1 MFSPNANELLGAQ
14 IKEEEFIR
22 ALEQQEFLLL
32 FQPQIELVS
41 GELIGVE
48 ALIRWEHPE
57 KGYLLPHAFL
67 PFAEACHAIV
77 PMGDWVLRAACKQNK
92 AWQTAGLPPIVMA
105 VNLSAVQF
113 LETDIVH
120 TVQSALEESQLDP
133 QYLELEITE
142 SMIVDAMHSL
152 VVIQKLKQL
161 GVKISIDDY
170 GTGYSSIRDLQRL
183 PIDKLKMDQS
193 LIHESKTD
201 EISITKTIIAI
212 ARSLRLQVVAEGVET
227 DEHMEMLKENMCD
240 LVQGYLISVPVSAEE
255 MRRILEQQQVLLQ
268 STWEEDKQKQSVM
281 FEALCL
287 ARQKLLQTLRK
298 QQGMTFTTIKNEDRY
313 IITLCEGELL
323 YRLGLVPEQVV
334 GKELFD
340 FLSAQDADRKI
351 RYIER
356 AWNGE
361 ENVNYE
367 GALNGVHYLACLR
380 AMYVQDQVKEVVA
393 YCVDITERKIAEEA
407 LRESEANYRL
417 ITENMSD
424 LVCVLDHQGSITY
437 ASPAVFS
444 VLGYKH
450 EEMKEHHVLVMVAA
464 EHKEKMSS
472 IIAEIFNQ
480 KQARHIKFSSI
491 HRDGSNLI
499 LEAKGTPVMSEDG
512 NVEKVILV
520 VRNITYQVQVE
531 DFIRKTETLSVIGH
545 LAAVLAHE
553 IRNPVTSIKGF
564 VQLLKGE
571 HSKQEY
577 FDIMLAEFHQL
588 EKILRE
594 FIFLTQ
600 RQSNHFEASNI
611 SHILLQAISDL
622 DEKAKQ
628 GQVCI
633 VNECTEPVSIWC
645 DSSQIRHVFVTLIS
659 NAIDSMPN
667 GGVVRIIQRLEGDDQ
682 VLIRIVDQGCG
693 MSEERL
699 HRLGEPFYSTKEKG
713 TGLGLMIS
721 YKIIEYHQGVIHF
734 FSSPNQGTTVD
745 VYFPINQVRSNL

>member
-1 MFSPNANELLGAQ
+1 MINPNANELLGTL
-14 IKEEEFIR
+14 IPKEEFIR
-22 ALEQQEFLLL
+22 ALEQQEFVLLY
-32 FQPQIELVS
+32 QPQIELVS
-41 GELIGVE
+41 GEMIGVE

-57 KGYLLPHAFL
+57 KGHLLPHAFL
-67 PFAEACHAIV
+67 PSAEACHAIV
-77 PMGDWVLRAACKQNK
+77 PMGEWVLRTACKQNR
-92 AWQTAGLPPIVMA
+92 AWQKAGLPPIVMA
-105 VNLSAVQF
+105 VNLSAAQLLDTELVQ
-113 LETDIVH
+113 

-142 SMIVDAMHSL
+142 SMIVDGLHTL
-152 VVIQKLKQL
+152 EVIQKLKQL

-193 LIHESKTD
+193 LIHESSSD
-201 EISITKTIIAI
+201 EISIMKTIMAI

-240 LVQGYLISVPVSAEE
+240 LVQGFLISVPLPAKE
-255 MRRILEQQQVLLQ
+255 MGCILEQQQVLLQ
-268 STWEEDKQKQSVM
+268 STWDEAKQKQSFV

-287 ARQKLLQTLRK
+287 ARQKLLHTLQK
-298 QQGMTFTTIKNEDRY
+298 QQGMTFTTIKKGERY
-313 IITLCEGELL
+313 IISLCEGELL

-340 FLSAQDADRKI
+340 FLSTQDAERKI
-351 RYIER
+351 RHIER

-367 GALNGVHYLACLR
+367 GTLNGVHYLACLR
-380 AMYVQDQVKEVVA
+380 PMYVQDQVREVIA
-393 YCVDITERKIAEEA
+393 YCVDITERKIAEET
-407 LRESEANYRL
+407 LRESEAKYRL

-424 LVCVLDHQGSITY
+424 LVCVLDLQGNITY

-444 VLGYKH
+444 VLGYH
-450 EEMKEHHVLVMVAA
+450 PEEMKEQHVLFIVAA
-464 EHKEKMSS
+464 EHKERMSS
-472 IIAEIFNQ
+472 TLAEILNQ
-480 KQARHIKFSSI
+480 RQPRHLKFSSI
-491 HRDGSNLI
+491 HRDGSHLI
-499 LEAKGTPVMSEDG
+499 LEAKGTPVLSEDG

-520 VRNITYQVQVE
+520 VRNITNQVQVE

-571 HSKQEY
+571 HNKQEY

-600 RQSNHFEASNI
+600 RQSNHFEAADI
-611 SHILLQAISDL
+611 SLILLQAISDL
-622 DEKAKQ
+622 HEVARQ
-628 GQVCI
+628 AQVCI
-633 VNECTEPVSIWC
+633 MNECTEPVSIWC
-645 DSSQIRHVFVTLIS
+645 DSSQIRHVFVTLIA

-667 GGVVRIIQRLEGDDQ
+667 GGVIHILQRLEGEDQ
-682 VLIRIVDQGCG
+682 VLIRIIDQGCG
-693 MSEERL
+693 MSEDRL

-713 TGLGLMIS
+713 TGLGLMMS

-745 VYFPINQVRSNL
+745 VYFPIDKVRSHV